1 MDNRSRQ
8 RYINL
13 QTAITIGMVALGI
26 TVSAVVTGLFYFNL
40 KNQVLE
46 DLKLRLRNIADITA
60 IQLDPEELATVV
72 DETDIENEF
81 YIKYQKELSDIIKTN
96 NDVINIYTMRKNEK
110 GIIFFYMD
118 AGNPNYVPDPPGVIP
133 YEEPSDLLLATFAS
147 PSGTAVENGI
157 YTDEFGSVISAYVP
171 IYKQDGSL
179 ESILAVDMNADT
191 VIKAEQN
198 AMQKILIYFGLSI
211 PLITLLAWFL
221 GYRLS
226 RQTVAL
232 TTVAARIA
240 HIAEG
245 NFEIIPVS
253 SAGNNKEAFDLIQIF
268 NKMSGELHN
277 LIQNLEQHVTERT
290 ADFEIASQNSERRAK
305 QLKAI
310 SQTVRAISSIQ
321 DLDTLLPQITNVISE
336 QFDVYH
342 TGIFL
347 LDDKREFAILRA
359 ANSEGG
365 KKMLT
370 REHKLAVGQT
380 GIVGFVTASGQ
391 PRIASDVGTDAVFFD
406 NPDLPNTHSEIA
418 LPLRYAGQII
428 GALDVQSTKSN
439 AFNQDDIEILITLA
453 DQVATAIKNTLAFE
467 EARNTVAKFQNS
479 LNEKTYESWKVMQSK
494 SSLGLGFQLI
504 GSTIKPLDTPLEGE
518 HIQQALAQN
527 KAVLSDKE
535 NVSSSLAIPIRLRG
549 QTVGIINLRANNNYK
564 LTNDDAE
571 IAEAVTERLSLA
583 IETATLLQATQH
595 RADIERL
602 TTDISSKISS
612 STRFETILQTAAQ
625 ELSKALGG
633 SDVLVQIEPISIEL
647 SMAK

>member
-1 MDNRSRQ
+1 
-8 RYINL
+8 
-13 QTAITIGMVALGI
+13 
-26 TVSAVVTGLFYFNL
+26 
-40 KNQVLE
+40 
-46 DLKLRLRNIADITA
+46 
-60 IQLDPEELATVV
+60 
-72 DETDIENEF
+72 
-81 YIKYQKELSDIIKTN
+81 
-96 NDVINIYTMRKNEK
+96 
-110 GIIFFYMD
+110 
-118 AGNPNYVPDPPGVIP
+118 
-133 YEEPSDLLLATFAS
+133 
-147 PSGTAVENGI
+147 
-157 YTDEFGSVISAYVP
+157 
-171 IYKQDGSL
+171 
-179 ESILAVDMNADT
+179 
-191 VIKAEQN
+191 
-198 AMQKILIYFGLSI
+198 
-211 PLITLLAWFL
+211 
-221 GYRLS
+221 
-226 RQTVAL
+226 
-232 TTVAARIA
+232 
-240 HIAEG
+240 
-245 NFEIIPVS
+245 
-253 SAGNNKEAFDLIQIF
+253 
-268 NKMSGELHN
+268 
-277 LIQNLEQHVTERT
+277 
-290 ADFEIASQNSERRAK
+290 
-305 QLKAI
+305 
-310 SQTVRAISSIQ
+310 
-321 DLDTLLPQITNVISE
+321 
-336 QFDVYH
+336 
-342 TGIFL
+342 
-347 LDDKREFAILRA
+347 
-359 ANSEGG
+359 
-365 KKMLT
+365 MLT